1 MEIRCPSGHKS
12 YGLIPWHNQS
22 IDNDH
27 APLNG
32 FLAKTM
38 YILTFSPPCQTVVMA
53 VTIIKVLKKTGLV
66 SFAKN
71 PHLQHYCGWN
81 YRTKGFDVQ

>member
-1 MEIRCPSGHKS
+1 LA
-12 YGLIPWHNQS
+12 YQS

-53 VTIIKVLKKTGLV
+53 VTIIKILKKTGLV
-66 SFAKN
+66 FCA
-71 PHLQHYCGWN
+71 
-81 YRTKGFDVQ
+81 